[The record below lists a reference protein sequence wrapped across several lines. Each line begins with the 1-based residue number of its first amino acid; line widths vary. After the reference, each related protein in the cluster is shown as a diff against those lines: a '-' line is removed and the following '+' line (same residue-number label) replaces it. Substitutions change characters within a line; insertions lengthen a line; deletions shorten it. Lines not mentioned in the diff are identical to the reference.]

1 MGSPPCAQE
10 HQLFSLWQM
19 LSHGNKKFFNQRR
32 WQSLLH
38 GETRACPLQSYE
50 LYFKIA
56 RISELKTR
64 SAGTSYNSG
73 NITVPS
79 KPGEIH
85 LLLIYLIQDGD
96 FKKELLL
103 LVYHEYSNASY
114 CVISSNMKWL
124 DDCSKSKFSLQRKK
138 THAIP
143 LFRQHTHTHNCLS
156 SSRNWPG
163 Q

>member
-1 MGSPPCAQE
+1 MCPRAPALQLMANAFTWKQE
-10 HQLFSLWQM
+10 ILQPEKVAIS
-19 LSHGNKKFFNQRR
+19 SSRR
-32 WQSLLH
+32 NQSLPSPELW
-38 GETRACPLQSYE
+38 TLLQDCKNIRVKN
-50 LYFKIA
+50 KIC
-56 RISELKTR
+56 RDKLQLGKYLSIL
-64 SAGTSYNSG
+64 
-73 NITVPS
+73 S

-114 CVISSNMKWL
+114 CVISSDMKWL